1 MPTKLSHAG
10 LFFVIGGLFC
20 LVNSSVLI
28 AEANEANHYIEF
40 YEEWDEDC
48 EEKGG
53 ARVFVKNT
61 HQTQIID
68 LQLDRYF
75 YDVRQAGRSMFPLKP
90 NVSQALGCSR
100 VFDAEQ
106 RWELVAAS
114 FISEAAAEERYG
126 DFQ

>member
-1 MPTKLSHAG
+1 MPTKLSHSG

-90 NVSQALGCSR
+90 DGSQALGCSR

>member
-1 MPTKLSHAG
+1 MPTKLSNAG

-75 YDVRQAGRSMFPLKP
+75 YDVRQAGRSMFPLNP
-90 NVSQALGCSR
+90 DDSQALGCSR

>member
-48 EEKGG
+48 DEKGG

-61 HQTQIID
+61 HQTHIID

-90 NVSQALGCSR
+90 DGSQALGCSR

>member
-1 MPTKLSHAG
+1 MLTKLSTAS
-10 LFFVIGGLFC
+10 LFVFTGGLFC
-20 LVNSSVLI
+20 LANSSVLM
-28 AEANEANHYIEF
+28 AEANEATHYIEF

-61 HQTQIID
+61 HQTHIID

-90 NVSQALGCSR
+90 DTSQALGCSR

-106 RWELVAAS
+106 RWELVAAMY
-114 FISEAAAEERYG
+114 ISPSAVKERYG
-126 DFQ
+126 NFE

>member
-1 MPTKLSHAG
+1 MPTKLSNAG

-40 YEEWDEDC
+40 YEKWDEDC

-90 NVSQALGCSR
+90 DGSQALGCSR

>member
-1 MPTKLSHAG
+1 MPTKLSNAG

-90 NVSQALGCSR
+90 DGSQALGCSR

>member
-1 MPTKLSHAG
+1 MPTKLSTAS
-10 LFFVIGGLFC
+10 LFVFIGGVFC
-20 LVNSSVLI
+20 IANSSVLM

-61 HQTQIID
+61 HQTHIID

-90 NVSQALGCSR
+90 EGSQALGCSR

>member
-1 MPTKLSHAG
+1 MPTKLSYAG

-90 NVSQALGCSR
+90 DGSQALGCSR

>member
-1 MPTKLSHAG
+1 MLTKLSTAG
-10 LFFVIGGLFC
+10 LLVFIGGLFC
-20 LVNSSVLI
+20 IANSSVLM
-28 AEANEANHYIEF
+28 AEANEATHYIEF

-48 EEKGG
+48 DEKGG

-61 HQTQIID
+61 HQTHIID

-75 YDVRQAGRSMFPLKP
+75 YDVRQGGRSMFPLKP